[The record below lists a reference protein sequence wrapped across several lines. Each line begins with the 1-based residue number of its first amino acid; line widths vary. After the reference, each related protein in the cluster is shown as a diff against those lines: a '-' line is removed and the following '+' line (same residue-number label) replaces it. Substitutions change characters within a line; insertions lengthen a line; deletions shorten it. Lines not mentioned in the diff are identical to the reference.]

1 MSEEKNLECVLLKN
15 YADFQAGEDVILTL
29 GREGVDICGGGGAK
43 KDTVPY
49 GDIQLLCLSE
59 SPEFRENELFAS
71 IPGDLGTSLADQLSA
86 DASQLDTA
94 SMMERFVP
102 DASNY
107 LFLIGYASGGALDW
121 IRMQVTNN
129 LMGKDFVTALEDRT
143 GAKVYHNE
151 KKMDKKE
158 GLN

>member
-1 MSEEKNLECVLLKN
+1 MSEEKNLECTLLKN

-29 GREGVDICGGGGAK
+29 GQEGVDICGGGGAK
-43 KDTVPY
+43 KETVPY
-49 GDIQLLCLSE
+49 GEIQVLCLSE
-59 SPEFRENELFAS
+59 DPEFREEELFAA

-86 DASQLDTA
+86 DTSQLY
-94 SMMERFVP
+94 SEQMMETFVP

-107 LFLIGYASGGALDW
+107 LFLIGYGSGGAHDW
-121 IRMQVTNN
+121 IRMQVANN